1 MLRRPPPVGW
11 DAFPEG
17 MVSRNEG
24 SAWLKSARTAL
35 LTVPSVIIHE
45 EDNVLLNPA
54 HADSAR
60 IAATKIRR
68 FVYDA
73 RV

>member
-1 MLRRPPPVGW
+1 VGW
-11 DAFPEG
+11 DAIPEAR
-17 MVSRNEG
+17 VSRNAG
-24 SAWLKSARTAL
+24 SSWLKSGRTAL
-35 LTVPSVIIHE
+35 LTVPSVIIDE

-60 IAATKIRR
+60 IAATKVRR
-68 FVYDA
+68 FVYDH